1 VSCTSRRRGDLLFF
15 LLGLFLGSFLNVVAE
30 RAVRGESWALSRS
43 KCDSCGHVLAWY
55 DLIPVLSWLA
65 CGGRCRYCGKP
76 VSVRYPLSELAFG
89 AAVFFSARWY
99 PPAYTAYIVAGLC
112 VLYLSVLTD
121 IYDGTIHDMF
131 TIPFA
136 GAFLLAGL
144 LLFSFDFFLLS
155 LFGGLA
161 GFLVAILLSCTGKM
175 GQGDATLLLFAGTWL
190 GLWDLVRAGVFAALI
205 SGAVIVFLLA
215 SGRITLKSRLPLAPF
230 LFAGVV
236 LNFYL

>member
-1 VSCTSRRRGDLLFF
+1 MFF

-89 AAVFFSARWY
+89 AALFLSARWTFL
-99 PPAYTAYIVAGLC
+99 PAYTVYTVGGLC

-121 IYDGTIHDMF
+121 IYDGTIHDAF
-131 TIPFA
+131 TLPFA
-136 GAFLLAGL
+136 VIFLLAGL
-144 LLFSFDFFLLS
+144 VFFSLDFFFVSLL
-155 LFGGLA
+155 GAAA
-161 GFLVAILLSCTGKM
+161 GFLFALIFCGIKKM
-175 GQGDATLLLFAGTWL
+175 GQGDVTLLLFAGAWL
-190 GLWDLVRAGVFAALI
+190 GLWDLMRTGVLASIVAGIVL
-205 SGAVIVFLLA
+205 VFLLA
-215 SGRITLKSRLPLAPF
+215 AKKTTLKGSLPLAPF
-230 LFAGVV
+230 LFAGAV

>member
-1 VSCTSRRRGDLLFF
+1 MFF
-15 LLGLFLGSFLNVVAE
+15 LLGLFLASFLNVVAE
-30 RAVRGESWALSRS
+30 RAVRGERWVLSRS

-55 DLIPVLSWLA
+55 DLFPVLSWAVLR
-65 CGGRCRYCGKP
+65 GRCRYCGKP
-76 VSVRYPLSELAFG
+76 ISVRYPLSELAFG
-89 AAVFFSARWY
+89 TALFLSVGWY
-99 PPAYTAYIVAGLC
+99 YLPVYKIYIVAGLS

-121 IYDGTIHDMF
+121 IYDGTIHDIF

-155 LFGGLA
+155 LFGGMV
-161 GFLVAILLSCTGKM
+161 GFLVAILLACTKKM

-190 GLWDLVRAGVFAALI
+190 GLWDLIRAGVFAALI
-205 SGAVIVFLLA
+205 SGGIVVFLLA
-215 SGRITLKSRLPLAPF
+215 SRKITLKSRLPLAPF